1 MAQFT
6 PKQSVDRPFS
16 REEERELRQALRE
29 SYTADFPNPER
40 HDCPDKS
47 KLNGLARR
55 RVFPE
60 VQEVVSHISHC
71 SPCSQELT
79 ELIRQYQSRQWV
91 YRAAAVGL
99 IIVGIAAWASWKLMQ
114 NQLTRVPEPPPIVK
128 TPPEPTLPAPGQVPP
143 SVQEQ
148 KSAEVQV
155 AVLDLRNR
163 GVVRGENK
171 RQSEDLDL
179 PKGRLKLSI
188 YLPIGSEEGN
198 YEVRITG
205 HRNQV
210 QTAKGKAA
218 MQNHLNVLAVEIDTS
233 GFEAG
238 KYNLA
243 IRQAGSGWN
252 RYPLQLR

>member
-1 MAQFT
+1 MAQLT
-6 PKQSVDRPFS
+6 PKESMDRPFS

-29 SYTADFPNPER
+29 SYTTDFPNPER
-40 HDCPDKS
+40 HGCPEKS

-91 YRAAAVGL
+91 YRAAAVAL

-114 NQLTRVPEPPPIVK
+114 NQVTRIPAPPPIVR
-128 TPPEPTLPAPGQVPP
+128 TPPEPAPGQAPP

-148 KSAEVQV
+148 KSVEVQV
-155 AVLDLRNR
+155 VMLDLRNR
-163 GVVRGENK
+163 GVTRGENNNPE
-171 RQSEDLDL
+171 RDLDL

-205 HRNQV
+205 RRNRV
-210 QTAKGKAA
+210 LTAKGKAA
-218 MQNHLNVLAVEIDTS
+218 MQDHIDVLTLEIDTS
-233 GFEAG
+233 ASEAG
-238 KYNLA
+238 GYSLA
-243 IRQAGSGWN
+243 IRQVGSG
-252 RYPLQLR
+252 